1 MRYLCI
7 HGHFYQPP
15 RENPW
20 LEAIELQDSA
30 YPYHDWNERITAE
43 CYAPNAAARILD
55 GEGRI
60 VNIINNYSRISYN
73 FGPTFLSWAQQNAPG
88 LYQLV
93 LDADL
98 QSRELFGGH
107 GSAIAQC
114 YNHMIMPLACARDKR
129 TQVLWGV
136 EDFRYRFGRD
146 PEGMWL
152 PETAVDLETLDLL
165 AEHGIKFTILAPSQA
180 HLVRRLGAG
189 TEWLDVTGARVDP
202 TRPYLVRTPGG
213 REINVLFYDGPISRA
228 VAFEGLLNNGE
239 FFASRLVS
247 AFNDGRDWNQLA
259 HIATDGESYGH
270 HHRHGEMALAY
281 ALHHIES
288 RGLAKITNYAQYL
301 KLNPPTHEAEI
312 FEHTAWSC
320 AHGVGRWN
328 SDCGCNSGG
337 HGGWNQAWRRP
348 LRAALDWLRDEIA
361 EPYEQVLGTLLHDPW
376 AAREE
381 YIKVVL
387 DRSPDVRTDFLNRHQ
402 RRRLSRAEQVKTWRL
417 LEMQRHAMLMYT
429 SCGWFFDE
437 LSGIETVQVIM
448 YAGRV
453 VQLAERLLGRKVEAR
468 FVELL
473 RAAKS
478 NLPQHGDGGDV
489 YEKMVRP
496 ATVNLEKVGAHY
508 AITSLFERYEDRAR
522 IYAYSVEQ
530 EDYHVSESGRL
541 RMLIGRARFTSEITQ
556 DSDTMSFGVL
566 HFGDHNINAG
576 VRPFQG
582 PQAYHRLQ
590 EEASEAFARAD
601 LAEVIRLLDRDFGMN
616 TYSLKSLFR
625 DEQRRIL
632 TQILD
637 STIHEAEALYRQ
649 LYENHAPL
657 MRFLNTLSTPMPKA
671 FRTTAE
677 YAVNSHLRRELAND
691 PLDLARIRRFL
702 DEARMAKIDLEATT
716 LEFVYR
722 KTLERLALRVE
733 DDPLNADT
741 LQSLEQAAGLL
752 PALPFG
758 VTLWEVQNVCWDL
771 LREHYAAQSQRA
783 RSGDE
788 DALNWVGAFAA
799 LAVHVSLKLH

>member
-1 MRYLCI
+1 
-7 HGHFYQPP
+7 
-15 RENPW
+15 
-20 LEAIELQDSA
+20 
-30 YPYHDWNERITAE
+30 
-43 CYAPNAAARILD
+43 
-55 GEGRI
+55 
-60 VNIINNYSRISYN
+60 
-73 FGPTFLSWAQQNAPG
+73 PG
-88 LYQLV
+88 LHQMI

-98 QSRELFGGH
+98 QSRENFGGH
-107 GSAIAQC
+107 GSAMAQC
-114 YNHMIMPLACARDKR
+114 YNHVIMPLANSRDKR
-129 TQVLWGV
+129 TQVIWGI
-136 EDFRYRFGRD
+136 EDFRSRFDRD

-152 PETAVDLETLDLL
+152 PETAVDLESLDLM
-165 AEHGIKFTILAPSQA
+165 AEHGIKFTVLAPAQA
-180 HLVRRLGAG
+180 RLVRRLGSG
-189 TEWLDVTGARVDP
+189 SEWLDVSGARVDP
-202 TRPYLVRTPGG
+202 TRAYLVHTPGG
-213 REINVLFYDGPISRA
+213 RSIAVFFYDGPISRA

-247 AFNDGRDWNQLA
+247 GFNDTRGWNQLA

-288 RGLAKITNYAQYL
+288 RGLARITNYAQFL
-301 KLNPPTHEAEI
+301 ALNPPTHEAEI
-312 FEHTAWSC
+312 FEDTSWSC
-320 AHGVGRWN
+320 AHGVGRWTD
-328 SDCGCNSGG
+328 DCGCNSGG

-361 EPYEQVLGTLLHDPW
+361 EPYEQVMGALLRDPW
-376 AAREE
+376 AARDD
-381 YIKVVL
+381 YIHVVL
-387 DRSPDVRTDFLNRHQ
+387 NRSEAIRSAFLDRHQ
-402 RRRLSRAEQVKTWRL
+402 RRRLSRADQVKTWRL

-453 VQLAERLLGRKVEAR
+453 VQLAERLLGRKVEAP
-468 FVELL
+468 FIELL
-473 RAAKS
+473 SRAKS
-478 NLPQHGDGGDV
+478 NLPEHAEGGRI

-496 ATVNLEKVGAHY
+496 AVVNLEKVGAHY
-508 AITSLFERYEDRAR
+508 AITSLFERYEDRTR

-530 EDYHVSESGRL
+530 EDYKISESGRL

-556 DSDTMSFGVL
+556 DSDTLSFGVL

-582 PQAYHRLQ
+582 PQAYHKLR
-590 EEASEAFARAD
+590 EEAADAFTRAD
-601 LAEVIRLLDRDFGMN
+601 LAEVIRVLDRDFGMN

-657 MRFLNTLSTPMPKA
+657 MRFLSTLGTPMPKA

-677 YAVNSHLRRELAND
+677 YAINSHLRRELAQD
-691 PLDLARIRRFL
+691 PLDLSRIRRYL
-702 DEARMAKIDLEATT
+702 DEARMARVDLEATT

-722 KTLERLALRVE
+722 KTLESLALRIKE
-733 DDPLNADT
+733 DPLNADA
-741 LQSLEQAAGLL
+741 LQALEQAAGLL
-752 PALPFG
+752 PWLPFG
-758 VTLWEVQNVCWDL
+758 VSLWEVQNVCWDL
-771 LREHYAAQSQRA
+771 LREHYPAQSQRA

-788 DALNWVGAFAA
+788 NALNWVGAFAA
-799 LAVHVSLKLH
+799 LAVHVSVKLH